1 MLYCSDDMPSV
12 SRRQNGLSLRYCC
25 YIVAVQLDLQAIVT
39 YYSHLAPTGIMTVMA
54 VDGNQ
59 QRLTTI

>member
-12 SRRQNGLSLRYCC
+12 SRRQNELSLRYC